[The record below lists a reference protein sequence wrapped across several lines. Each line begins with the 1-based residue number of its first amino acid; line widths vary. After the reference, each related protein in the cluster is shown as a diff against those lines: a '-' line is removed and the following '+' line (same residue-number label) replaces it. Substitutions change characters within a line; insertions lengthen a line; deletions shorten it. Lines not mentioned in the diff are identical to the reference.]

1 MIKKTLAGA
10 ILLTASSASF
20 AVAPGGPG
28 CGWGNM
34 LMEGNSGHAFH
45 FLATTTNGT
54 SGNATF
60 GMTTGTNGCSVDGS
74 LTYGGKSLLASI
86 MSEFSEDVAQ
96 GQGEAVNAVAVS
108 MGVEK
113 TDRDHFAQ
121 VMHDNFSQLF
131 TSAEVTSSE
140 VYNNMI
146 SVMQNDATLSKYA
159 S

>member
-1 MIKKTLAGA
+1 MIKKTLASA

-20 AVAPGGPG
+20 AVAPGGSD

-34 LMEGNSGHAFH
+34 LMEGQSGHVFH
-45 FLATTTNGT
+45 FLASTTNGT

-60 GMTTGTNGCSVDGS
+60 GMTTGTNGCAVDGS
-74 LTYGGKSLLASI
+74 LTYGGKSLIASI
-86 MSEFSEDVAQ
+86 MGEFSEDVAQ

-113 TDRDHFAQ
+113 TDREHFVK

-140 VYNNMI
+140 VYDNMI